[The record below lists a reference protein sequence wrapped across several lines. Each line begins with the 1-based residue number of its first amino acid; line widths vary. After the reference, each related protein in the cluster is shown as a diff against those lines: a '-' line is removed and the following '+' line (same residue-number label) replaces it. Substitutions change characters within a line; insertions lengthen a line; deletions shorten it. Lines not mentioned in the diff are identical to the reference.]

1 MPDKPTK
8 KSLKRQLDI
17 NNALTSAR
25 IEGFTPSQELHKDL
39 LDYVSGHKNIEQLI
53 KAAKDRRKVKS

>member
-25 IEGFTPSQELHKDL
+25 IEGFTPSQELQKDL
-39 LDYVSGHKNIEQLI
+39 LDYVQGHKNIEQLI
-53 KAAKDRRKVKS
+53 KAARDRREVKP